1 MAKKKILLETAER
14 CVKLLKEKYKVK
26 RVILIGS
33 LAYGTIHKKSDIDLV
48 VEGLSYEIYMKCLT
62 ELYDILPPGVEINLI
77 PFEDA
82 FESLKQKALQKGKVL
97 YG

>member
-1 MAKKKILLETAER
+1 MTKKRILREASNK
-14 CVKLLKEKYKVK
+14 CVEFLKDRYKVK
-26 RVILIGS
+26 KVILIGS
-33 LAYGTIHKKSDIDLV
+33 LVNGIIHEKSDIDLV
-48 VEGLSYEIYMKCLT
+48 VEGLSCEVYMKCLT

-82 FESLKQKALQKGKVL
+82 FESLKHKALQKGKVL